1 MNSTILTEYI
11 GQMFAC
17 GFPGTEM
24 PEDFIALVK
33 KYKVGNVI
41 LFKHNITSLAQLKR
55 LCTDIQ
61 TLITAETGHPAFITI
76 DQEGGAVS
84 RLAEDYY
91 NVPGAMALAA
101 TGDELNAYTAGKI
114 TGEILHAHGVNFDLS
129 PVLDVNSNPH
139 NPVIGVR
146 SYGDDPTLVGRYG
159 LQMVRGLTAG
169 GVLSAA
175 KHFPGHGD
183 TSVDWHLTLPTV
195 RKSRAEL
202 EQTEIAPFAQVIKTG
217 QLPAV
222 TISHILFPAID
233 EQFPATISKKI
244 VTGLL
249 KEELG
254 FNGLVISDCMEM
266 KAMQTYFGT
275 AESAAAAINAGIE
288 LIFISHTIPTAC
300 AAIETVTRACADKQI
315 SFTTIEQAAEKIIG
329 LKKQFKPAQPLPE
342 KTMEEYRK
350 TIASLRR
357 KTLTGYHLPESGF
370 PNLGDKPFFAGP
382 QPFIVTNVSNDVD
395 NSISFARSMQ
405 IAFGGTGIDTSID
418 PDEAEIARI
427 VAQAESAT
435 GIAAASYN
443 GHVKQGQL
451 KLIQALARL
460 HKPMIAVA
468 LRNPYDLG
476 CLPDTV
482 CGLAA
487 YEYSNTVLSCITE
500 MLKTNAKPEGHFSV
514 AIPEIILKYL

>member
-1 MNSTILTEYI
+1 MNSTELTEHI

-17 GFPGTEM
+17 GFRGTEI

-41 LFKHNITSLAQLKR
+41 LFKHNITSLAQLKT

-101 TGDELNAYTAGKI
+101 TGDEVNAYTAGKI
-114 TGEILHAHGVNFDLS
+114 TGEILNAHGVNFDLA

-146 SYGDDPTLVGRYG
+146 SYGDDPALVGRYG
-159 LQMVRGLTAG
+159 LQMIRGLSAG

-183 TSVDWHLTLPTV
+183 TAVDSHLTLPTV

-202 EQTEIAPFAQVIKTG
+202 EQTEIAPFAHVIKTG
-217 QLPAV
+217 LLPAV

-249 KEELG
+249 KKELG

-275 AESAAAAINAGIE
+275 SESAAAAINAGIE
-288 LIFISHTIPTAC
+288 LIFVSHTISTAC
-300 AAIETVTRACADKQI
+300 AAIETVTRACTENRIPLA
-315 SFTTIEQAAEKIIG
+315 TVEQAAEKIIG
-329 LKKQFKPAQPLPE
+329 FKKQLKPARPLTE
-342 KTMEEYRK
+342 KTMDEYRK
-350 TIASLRR
+350 IIADLRS

-370 PNLGDKPFFAGP
+370 PNLGDKPFFVGP

-395 NSISFARSMQ
+395 NSISFACSMQ
-405 IAFGGTGIDTSID
+405 TVFGGTAIDMSID
-418 PDEAEIARI
+418 PNETEITRI

-435 GIAAASYN
+435 GIAVASYN

-476 CLPDTV
+476 CLPDTI

-487 YEYSNTVLSCITE
+487 YEYSNAMLSCIAD
-500 MLKTNAKPEGHFSV
+500 MLKTNTKPTGKFSV
-514 AIPEIILKYL
+514 AIPQIVLS

>member
-1 MNSTILTEYI
+1 MNSTGLTEYI

-41 LFKHNITSLAQLKR
+41 LFKHNIKSLAQLKA
-55 LCTDIQ
+55 LCADIQ
-61 TLITAETGHPAFITI
+61 ALITAETGHSAFITI

-101 TGDELNAYTAGKI
+101 TGDERNAYTAGKI
-114 TGEILHAHGVNFDLS
+114 TGEILRAHGVNFDLA
-129 PVLDVNSNPH
+129 PVLDVNSNPK

-146 SYGDDPTLVGRYG
+146 SYGDNPALVGRYG
-159 LQMVRGLTAG
+159 IQMIRGLTAG

-183 TSVDWHLTLPTV
+183 TSVDSHLTLPTV
-195 RKSRAEL
+195 RKSKAEL
-202 EQTEIAPFAQVIKTG
+202 EQTEIAPFAAAIKTG
-217 QLPAV
+217 LLPAV

-266 KAMQTYFGT
+266 KAMQTFFGT
-275 AESAAAAINAGIE
+275 EESAAAAINAGIE

-300 AAIETVTRACADKQI
+300 AAIETVTRACAENRI
-315 SFTTIEQAAEKIIG
+315 PLATVEQAARKIIA
-329 LKKQFKPAQPLPE
+329 LKKQLTPAQPLPE
-342 KTMEEYRK
+342 ETMSEYRK
-350 TIASLRR
+350 VIAGLRR

-370 PNLGDKPFFAGP
+370 PNLGGKPFFTGP

-395 NSISFARSMQ
+395 NSISFAHSMQ
-405 IAFGGTGIDTSID
+405 TAFGGTGIDTSID
-418 PDEAEIARI
+418 PGEAEIARI

-476 CLPDTV
+476 SLPAHV

-487 YEYSNTVLSCITE
+487 YEYSNAVLSCIAD
-500 MLKTNAKPEGHFSV
+500 MLKTNEKPTGKFSV
-514 AIPEIILKYL
+514 AIPQIAL